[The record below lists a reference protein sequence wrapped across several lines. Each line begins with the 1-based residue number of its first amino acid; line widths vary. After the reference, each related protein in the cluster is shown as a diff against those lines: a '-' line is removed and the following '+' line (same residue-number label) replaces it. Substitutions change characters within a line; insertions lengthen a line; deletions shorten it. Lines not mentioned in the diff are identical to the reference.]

1 MSETTTGIF
10 IGAILAAFA
19 IAWGFWAFIL
29 AALFM
34 AIGAILGRAATGK
47 LDLRGVG
54 EALIGKHTTTS
65 D

>member
-1 MSETTTGIF
+1 MTTIGIA
-10 IGAILAAFA
+10 IGAFLAF
-19 IAWGFWAFIL
+19 IALEYGFGGFIL
-29 AALFM
+29 AVVFM
-34 AIGAILGRAATGK
+34 AVGAVLGRAATGK

>member
-1 MSETTTGIF
+1 MTTTGIA
-10 IGAILAAFA
+10 IGAFLAFMAVRF
-19 IAWGFWAFIL
+19 GFWAFIV

-34 AIGAILGRAATGK
+34 AVGAVLGRAATGK

-54 EALIGKHTTTS
+54 EALIGKSTTTS

>member
-1 MSETTTGIF
+1 MQTITGIF
-10 IGAILAAFA
+10 CGAFL
-19 IAWGFWAFIL
+19 AFIVLQYGFGPFLL

-34 AIGAILGRAATGK
+34 AIGAILGRAASGK
-47 LDLRGVG
+47 LDLKGVG

>member
-1 MSETTTGIF
+1 MKTTVGIF
-10 IGAILAAFA
+10 IGAVLAFFA
-19 IAWGFWAFIL
+19 LQYSIGGFLL

-34 AIGAILGRAATGK
+34 AIGAVLGRAATGK

-54 EALIGKHTTTS
+54 EALIGKHSTTS

>member
-1 MSETTTGIF
+1 MYTVTGIAC
-10 IGAILAAFA
+10 GAFLAFMAAQF
-19 IAWGFWAFIL
+19 GFFGFLL

-34 AIGAILGRAATGK
+34 FIGAILGRAATGK
-47 LDLRGVG
+47 LDLKGVG